1 MATVTL
7 TIPDEVKEE
16 LQKFSWVNLSE
27 VVRQS
32 ILLFLLKK
40 SQSPEEQELVKWSV
54 ELGRKAKKDS
64 FKRLLSELAPKERRE
79 LLNSMSPEKRRE
91 YE

>member
-27 VVRQS
+27 VIRQS
-32 ILLFLLKK
+32 ILLFLLEK
-40 SQSPEEQELVKWSV
+40 SKSPEEQELIKWSV
-54 ELGRKAKKDS
+54 ELGRRAKKDS
-64 FKRLLSELAPKERRE
+64 FKRLLSELSLEERKEIFG
-79 LLNSMSPEKRRE
+79 
-91 YE
+91 